1 MFCQKVLLL
10 INYSIITLYFTNSF
24 DKTSDFKKSFF
35 NEKYNI
41 ISDRDLLMRISLKE
55 KFGCVQLPL
64 AIYRIHQNNFS
75 GKNKLMEVKELQ
87 NWIEILKKG
96 I

>member
-1 MFCQKVLLL
+1 
-10 INYSIITLYFTNSF
+10 
-24 DKTSDFKKSFF
+24 
-35 NEKYNI
+35 
-41 ISDRDLLMRISLKE
+41 MRISLKE

-87 NWIEILKKG
+87 NWIGNFKKN